1 MSEPEKET
9 IVRKVVDRLAIRFP
23 DAPRTHIAG
32 IVGDEYESLDTGRI
46 RIYIP
51 TLIEHAARTR
61 LRREY
66 ASQPPDH

>member
-1 MSEPEKET
+1 MSEPDKET
-9 IVRKVVDRLAIRFP
+9 TIRKVVERLAVRFP
-23 DAPRTHIAG
+23 DAPRTQIAG

-46 RIYIP
+46 RIYVP

-66 ASQPPDH
+66 DSHPLEH